1 MQPQVDVVRV
11 DRLGVQG
18 GDDRADRDDLD
29 APARVRADR
38 GGGAAAQQLR
48 RLLGGE
54 PLRAG
59 RARLGGELG
68 AGNQVSRTVPS
79 AAMVARPAATAPVVL

>member
-1 MQPQVDVVRV
+1 MEAQVHVVRV

-38 GGGAAAQQLR
+38 GGGAAAQQLGR
-48 RLLGGE
+48 PLGGE

-59 RARLGGELG
+59 RTRLGGELG
-68 AGNQVSRTVPS
+68 GREPGVEDGAVGGDRGE
-79 AAMVARPAATAPVVL
+79 AAATAPVVL